1 MNLQRS
7 HGCYIQTHH
16 LPVPHVLIQHYL
28 VPVEWQ
34 EVIYDEVRL
43 PERVPLCPT
52 HHYHAH
58 LALEAAVNE
67 ICFSQPSIFDRR
79 QFGRELWG
87 WAEDAALWLKARMG
101 DHSRSDWVLALTT
114 LDGAA
119 APQPPLATS
128 RPAATS
134 KPAVPG

>member
-7 HGCYIQTHH
+7 HGCFIQTHH
-16 LPVPHVLIQHYL
+16 LPVPHALIQHYL

-58 LALEAAVNE
+58 LAIEAAVNE
-67 ICFSQPSIFDRR
+67 ICFNQRSIFDRR

-87 WAEDAALWLKARMG
+87 LAEDAALWLKERMG
-101 DHSRSDWVLALTT
+101 DRSRSTWVLALPTQ
-114 LDGAA
+114 DGAEV
-119 APQPPLATS
+119 PQPQLPSS
-128 RPAATS
+128 RPVAS
-134 KPAVPG
+134 SVP